1 MSERTATLRIL
12 LADDHV
18 TVRHGLKLL
27 IDTQPDM
34 KVISEASDGKA
45 AMQNALALK
54 PDVIVMDISMP
65 GLNGLELIAVCRELL
80 PDLKTVLI
88 SGTAKIDEL
97 RSEVVQP
104 DAFLAKPFLANDL
117 LDIVSRLSKG

>member
-1 MSERTATLRIL
+1 MPERTTTLRIL

-27 IDTQPDM
+27 IEAQPDM

-54 PDVIVMDISMP
+54 PDVIIMDISMP
-65 GLNGLELIAVCRELL
+65 A
-80 PDLKTVLI
+80 
-88 SGTAKIDEL
+88 
-97 RSEVVQP
+97 
-104 DAFLAKPFLANDL
+104 
-117 LDIVSRLSKG
+117 